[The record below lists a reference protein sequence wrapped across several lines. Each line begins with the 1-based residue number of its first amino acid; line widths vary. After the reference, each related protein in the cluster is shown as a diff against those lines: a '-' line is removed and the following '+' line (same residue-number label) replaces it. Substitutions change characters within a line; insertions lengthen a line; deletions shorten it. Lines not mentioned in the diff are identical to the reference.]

1 MSILLN
7 INGHYLLLLRV
18 VLDRGLEEL
27 WYVEEDADEDHG
39 DQVLQHAPV
48 LGLRQA
54 GAPVVLNK
62 DYSCMDWTSN

>member
-1 MSILLN
+1 MSTLLN

-18 VLDRGLEEL
+18 VLDRGLKEL

-39 DQVLQHAPV
+39 DQVLEHAPV

-62 DYSCMDWTSN
+62 DYSCMDWASN